1 MLWYSEVDKNC
12 NKILEHRFP
21 GVTNIGDLT
30 QIENW
35 NDIPKVDLICAGFPC
50 QPYSTAGLDRKGDE
64 DERAIFQ
71 YIADSLGVLGFPELF
86 LENVSGI
93 LTLGGTSVIGSLAEI
108 GYDCQWQIVRASD
121 AGACHRRARWFCIAS
136 HSDSKRK
143 RSGATRTIR
152 GKGAS
157 EQQIDK
163 IRPDGS
169 DRLPE
174 NASINSSD
182 AGGPGE
188 IQGESGGKGLLQERG
203 GGRNRDK
210 VRPVG
215 SSGVFGASTDSSRVG
230 QFKGSG
236 QFSEEGGWETTQP
249 KSGDIKP
256 SRSGE
261 IVADSDSS
269 GCQTR
274 RNPRHPSELQNGGE
288 SLGFASRS
296 PRPRGTVADPDSL
309 GTERISGAMGGAD
322 SEGCTAEELN
332 RSKDRDAV
340 TDSGEIVADSSF
352 ERSQRHREHGLSETS
367 GQEHSDWGN
376 YGTAVRRWEEVTGR
390 LAPPGLKDGKLSP
403 VFVEWMMGLPLGYIT
418 DLGLSRVAELKALG
432 NGVVWQQAYLA
443 LILLNQQN

>member
-1 MLWYSEVDKNC
+1 MKYGSFCTGYGGLDLAVETYFEDAEMLWYSEVDKNC

-71 YIADSLGVLGFPELF
+71 YIADSLGGLGFPELF

-215 SSGVFGASTDSSRVG
+215 SSGVFGASTDSN
-230 QFKGSG
+230 
-236 QFSEEGGWETTQP
+236 
-249 KSGDIKP
+249 
-256 SRSGE
+256 
-261 IVADSDSS
+261 SS

-274 RNPRHPSELQNGGE
+274 SNPRHPSELQNGGE

-296 PRPRGTVADPDSL
+296 PRPRGTVADSDSL

-443 LILLNQQN
+443 LFLLNEQN

>member
-1 MLWYSEVDKNC
+1 MKYGSFCTGYGGLDHAVETYFEDAEMLWYSEVDKNC

-50 QPYSTAGLDRKGDE
+50 QPYSTAGIDRKGDE

-93 LTLGGTSVIGSLAEI
+93 LTLGGTSVIGSLTEI

-174 NASINSSD
+174 NASINSSH

-215 SSGVFGASTDSSRVG
+215 SSGVFGASTDS
-230 QFKGSG
+230 
-236 QFSEEGGWETTQP
+236 
-249 KSGDIKP
+249 
-256 SRSGE
+256 
-261 IVADSDSS
+261 
-269 GCQTR
+269 
-274 RNPRHPSELQNGGE
+274 
-288 SLGFASRS
+288 
-296 PRPRGTVADPDSL
+296 DSL

-322 SEGCTAEELN
+322 SEGCTAEELK

-340 TDSGEIVADSSF
+340 ADSGENVADSSF

-367 GQEHSDWGN
+367 GQEHSDWGG

-390 LAPPGLKDGKLSP
+390 TAPPGLKDGKLSP
-403 VFVEWMMGLPLGYIT
+403 SFVEWMMGLPLGYIT

-443 LILLNQQN
+443 LILLNEQK

>member
-1 MLWYSEVDKNC
+1 MKYGSFCTGYGGLDLAVETYFEDAEMLWYSEVDKNC

-50 QPYSTAGLDRKGDE
+50 QPYSTAGIDRKGDE

-215 SSGVFGASTDSSRVG
+215 SSGVFGASTDS
-230 QFKGSG
+230 
-236 QFSEEGGWETTQP
+236 
-249 KSGDIKP
+249 
-256 SRSGE
+256 
-261 IVADSDSS
+261 
-269 GCQTR
+269 
-274 RNPRHPSELQNGGE
+274 
-288 SLGFASRS
+288 
-296 PRPRGTVADPDSL
+296 DSL

-367 GQEHSDWGN
+367 GQEHSDWGG

-443 LILLNQQN
+443 LFLLNEQN

>member
-1 MLWYSEVDKNC
+1 MKYGSFCTGYGGLDLAVETYFEDAEMLWYSEVDKNC

-50 QPYSTAGLDRKGDE
+50 QPYSTAGIDRKGDE

-203 GGRNRDK
+203 GGRNRAK

-215 SSGVFGASTDSSRVG
+215 SSGVFGASTD
-230 QFKGSG
+230 
-236 QFSEEGGWETTQP
+236 
-249 KSGDIKP
+249 
-256 SRSGE
+256 
-261 IVADSDSS
+261 
-269 GCQTR
+269 C
-274 RNPRHPSELQNGGE
+274 
-288 SLGFASRS
+288 
-296 PRPRGTVADPDSL
+296 DSL

-367 GQEHSDWGN
+367 GQEHSDWGG

-390 LAPPGLKDGKLSP
+390 TAPPGLKDGKLSP

-443 LILLNQQN
+443 LILLNEQ

>member
-1 MLWYSEVDKNC
+1 MKYGSFCTGYGGLDLAVETYFEDAEMLWYSEVDKNC

-50 QPYSTAGLDRKGDE
+50 QPYSTAGIDRKGDE

-215 SSGVFGASTDSSRVG
+215 SSGVFGASTDS
-230 QFKGSG
+230 
-236 QFSEEGGWETTQP
+236 
-249 KSGDIKP
+249 
-256 SRSGE
+256 
-261 IVADSDSS
+261 
-269 GCQTR
+269 
-274 RNPRHPSELQNGGE
+274 
-288 SLGFASRS
+288 
-296 PRPRGTVADPDSL
+296 DSL

-443 LILLNQQN
+443 LILLNEQ

>member
-1 MLWYSEVDKNC
+1 MKYGSFCTGYGGLDLAVETYFEDAEMLWYSEVDKNC

-35 NDIPKVDLICAGFPC
+35 NEIPKVDLICAGFPC

-86 LENVSGI
+86 LENVAGI
-93 LTLGGTSVIGSLAEI
+93 LTLGGTSVIGSLTEI

-152 GKGAS
+152 AKGAS

-174 NASINSSD
+174 NASINSSH

-236 QFSEEGGWETTQP
+236 QFSEEGGWETTQQ

-256 SRSGE
+256 SRS
-261 IVADSDSS
+261 D
-269 GCQTR
+269 
-274 RNPRHPSELQNGGE
+274 EL
-288 SLGFASRS
+288 
-296 PRPRGTVADPDSL
+296 
-309 GTERISGAMGGAD
+309 
-322 SEGCTAEELN
+322 
-332 RSKDRDAV
+332 
-340 TDSGEIVADSSF
+340 VADSSF

-367 GQEHSDWGN
+367 GQEHSDWGG
-376 YGTAVRRWEEVTGR
+376 YGTAVRRWEGITGR
-390 LAPPGLKDGKLSP
+390 TAPPGLKDGKLSSS
-403 VFVEWMMGLPLGYIT
+403 FVEWMMGLPLGYIT

-443 LILLNQQN
+443 LIILNEQN